1 MIDCEVSTNEGSE
14 ISGEKYWYS
23 AALLLLFLIA
33 VFLRV
38 YRLESL
44 PDVLHIDE
52 AGLGYNAWCLAH
64 YGTDRYLN
72 VRPFYP
78 QNFYGGQSPLYT
90 YLLALLIRTVGQG
103 NLSLT
108 LLKIPAVLASLLLF
122 FVGTKSIRLV
132 FDDQK
137 WSIAAAFLLAVCP
150 YYIMSA
156 RFALDCNLMLCC
168 SAVAL
173 LFLIRFTQ
181 TKTLRN
187 LILSGVFFGITM
199 YSYALSYFLIPIFLI
214 CISLYLLY
222 TKEISFRRVLLWAAC
237 VCITALPVILFVCS
251 LLFHWETIHFLGLTI
266 SPIASERMSDVG
278 VTSFWENIKDIIKI
292 TLTCGSYRLDAV
304 PKFYTL
310 YPLSIPFIV
319 LGFIGAVYSFLV
331 SLYKRTF
338 QADSIYLLF
347 FLSGLIT
354 IGLSGSGYVYR
365 ANSFFICYLFF
376 LIKGLFLC
384 CRFLSSYHTG
394 FMLLLSAG
402 YLLWC
407 ISFCSFYFRVY
418 TMTDVCPN
426 YLYSISFRECV
437 DDVNLNLDYADL
449 YVDLVNMKEFFFFY
463 YPASP
468 YDTQDEETFTDGIH
482 TYHFSPTI
490 PRRSV
495 LLPSMWYTKRT
506 MNSCRICQSPDW
518 LTRPGNTRIIMLF
531 ILSNR
536 AFLFLRT
543 QCHSITYRQDHR
555 LQFRMMF
562 QFIQIFPHPCMNGPV
577 PSGYGKTG
585 FYDITVL

>member
-1 MIDCEVSTNEGSE
+1 
-14 ISGEKYWYS
+14 
-23 AALLLLFLIA
+23 
-33 VFLRV
+33 
-38 YRLESL
+38 
-44 PDVLHIDE
+44 
-52 AGLGYNAWCLAH
+52 
-64 YGTDRYLN
+64 
-72 VRPFYP
+72 
-78 QNFYGGQSPLYT
+78 
-90 YLLALLIRTVGQG
+90 
-103 NLSLT
+103 
-108 LLKIPAVLASLLLF
+108 
-122 FVGTKSIRLV
+122 
-132 FDDQK
+132 
-137 WSIAAAFLLAVCP
+137 
-150 YYIMSA
+150 
-156 RFALDCNLMLCC
+156 
-168 SAVAL
+168 
-173 LFLIRFTQ
+173 
-181 TKTLRN
+181 
-187 LILSGVFFGITM
+187 
-199 YSYALSYFLIPIFLI
+199 
-214 CISLYLLY
+214 
-222 TKEISFRRVLLWAAC
+222 
-237 VCITALPVILFVCS
+237 
-251 LLFHWETIHFLGLTI
+251 
-266 SPIASERMSDVG
+266 MSDVG

-482 TYHFSPTI
+482 TYHFLTDYSTKISPS
-490 PRRSV
+490 SV
-495 LLPSMWYTKRT
+495 YVVYKKNNEFLQ
-506 MNSCRICQSPDW
+506 N
-518 LTRPGNTRIIMLF
+518 
-531 ILSNR
+531 LSE
-536 AFLFLRT
+536 
-543 QCHSITYRQDHR
+543 
-555 LQFRMMF
+555 
-562 QFIQIFPHPCMNGPV
+562 
-577 PSGYGKTG
+577 SGLAYQTWEYPYYYVIY
-585 FYDITVL
+585 FE

>member
-1 MIDCEVSTNEGSE
+1 
-14 ISGEKYWYS
+14 
-23 AALLLLFLIA
+23 
-33 VFLRV
+33 
-38 YRLESL
+38 
-44 PDVLHIDE
+44 
-52 AGLGYNAWCLAH
+52 
-64 YGTDRYLN
+64 
-72 VRPFYP
+72 
-78 QNFYGGQSPLYT
+78 
-90 YLLALLIRTVGQG
+90 
-103 NLSLT
+103 
-108 LLKIPAVLASLLLF
+108 
-122 FVGTKSIRLV
+122 
-132 FDDQK
+132 
-137 WSIAAAFLLAVCP
+137 
-150 YYIMSA
+150 
-156 RFALDCNLMLCC
+156 MLCC

-237 VCITALPVILFVCS
+237 VCIIALPVILFVCS

>member
-1 MIDCEVSTNEGSE
+1 MKDLKSLVK
-14 ISGEKYWYS
+14 KYWYS

-251 LLFHWETIHFLGLTI
+251 LLFHWE
-266 SPIASERMSDVG
+266 
-278 VTSFWENIKDIIKI
+278 
-292 TLTCGSYRLDAV
+292 
-304 PKFYTL
+304 
-310 YPLSIPFIV
+310 PFIFWG
-319 LGFIGAVYSFLV
+319 LPYLPSPPSACPMWE
-331 SLYKRTF
+331 SL
-338 QADSIYLLF
+338 
-347 FLSGLIT
+347 LSGKI
-354 IGLSGSGYVYR
+354 
-365 ANSFFICYLFF
+365 
-376 LIKGLFLC
+376 
-384 CRFLSSYHTG
+384 
-394 FMLLLSAG
+394 
-402 YLLWC
+402 
-407 ISFCSFYFRVY
+407 
-418 TMTDVCPN
+418 
-426 YLYSISFRECV
+426 
-437 DDVNLNLDYADL
+437 
-449 YVDLVNMKEFFFFY
+449 
-463 YPASP
+463 
-468 YDTQDEETFTDGIH
+468 
-482 TYHFSPTI
+482 
-490 PRRSV
+490 
-495 LLPSMWYTKRT
+495 
-506 MNSCRICQSPDW
+506 
-518 LTRPGNTRIIMLF
+518 
-531 ILSNR
+531 
-536 AFLFLRT
+536 
-543 QCHSITYRQDHR
+543 
-555 LQFRMMF
+555 
-562 QFIQIFPHPCMNGPV
+562 
-577 PSGYGKTG
+577 
-585 FYDITVL
+585 

>member
-1 MIDCEVSTNEGSE
+1 MKDLKSLVK
-14 ISGEKYWYS
+14 KYWYS

>member
-1 MIDCEVSTNEGSE
+1 
-14 ISGEKYWYS
+14 
-23 AALLLLFLIA
+23 
-33 VFLRV
+33 
-38 YRLESL
+38 
-44 PDVLHIDE
+44 
-52 AGLGYNAWCLAH
+52 
-64 YGTDRYLN
+64 
-72 VRPFYP
+72 
-78 QNFYGGQSPLYT
+78 
-90 YLLALLIRTVGQG
+90 
-103 NLSLT
+103 
-108 LLKIPAVLASLLLF
+108 
-122 FVGTKSIRLV
+122 
-132 FDDQK
+132 
-137 WSIAAAFLLAVCP
+137 
-150 YYIMSA
+150 
-156 RFALDCNLMLCC
+156 
-168 SAVAL
+168 
-173 LFLIRFTQ
+173 
-181 TKTLRN
+181 
-187 LILSGVFFGITM
+187 
-199 YSYALSYFLIPIFLI
+199 
-214 CISLYLLY
+214 
-222 TKEISFRRVLLWAAC
+222 
-237 VCITALPVILFVCS
+237 
-251 LLFHWETIHFLGLTI
+251 
-266 SPIASERMSDVG
+266 MSDVG

-365 ANSFFICYLFF
+365 ANSFFISYLFF

>member
-1 MIDCEVSTNEGSE
+1 MKDLKSLVK
-14 ISGEKYWYS
+14 KYWYS
-23 AALLLLFLIA
+23 AAILLLFLIA

-173 LFLIRFTQ
+173 LFFIRFTQ

-237 VCITALPVILFVCS
+237 VCITALPVIL
-251 LLFHWETIHFLGLTI
+251 
-266 SPIASERMSDVG
+266 
-278 VTSFWENIKDIIKI
+278 KI

-365 ANSFFICYLFF
+365 ANSFFISYLFF

-482 TYHFSPTI
+482 TYHFLTDYSTEISPS
-490 PRRSV
+490 SV
-495 LLPSMWYTKRT
+495 YVVYKKNNEFLQ
-506 MNSCRICQSPDW
+506 N
-518 LTRPGNTRIIMLF
+518 
-531 ILSNR
+531 LSE
-536 AFLFLRT
+536 
-543 QCHSITYRQDHR
+543 
-555 LQFRMMF
+555 
-562 QFIQIFPHPCMNGPV
+562 
-577 PSGYGKTG
+577 SGLAYQTWEYPYYYVIY
-585 FYDITVL
+585 FE